1 MMMMMMWAIPPPVIS
16 LVDVDFL
23 YLLHISFNVTLAA
36 YLSTRE
42 GTKLDSST
50 GTALSESSSSSS
62 SSSSSRN
69 EYYLG
74 SIIALLTAA
83 AGPPYSVNEISL

>member
-1 MMMMMMWAIPPPVIS
+1 MMMMMMMWAIPPPVIS

-62 SSSSSRN
+62 RN